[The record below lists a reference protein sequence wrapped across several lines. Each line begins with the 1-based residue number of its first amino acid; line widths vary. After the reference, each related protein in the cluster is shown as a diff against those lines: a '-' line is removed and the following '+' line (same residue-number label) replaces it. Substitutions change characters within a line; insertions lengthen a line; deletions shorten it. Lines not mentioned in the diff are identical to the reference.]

1 MLIQL
6 IKQYLQDIFFAD
18 IYQAVNESVLGYVSI
33 KEVSKITKKIPV
45 NINYYE
51 HCNGKCDEILAR
63 SLVLYALSKKQGLGD
78 EQIKNLILA
87 YIIYKAEYLN
97 PKDLVLTERNDLLSV
112 FVKDFKLTDLSS
124 IKTLV
129 SKLISSISLSLPPKL
144 FNFLKTSSLFF

>member
-1 MLIQL
+1 M
-6 IKQYLQDIFFAD
+6 
-18 IYQAVNESVLGYVSI
+18 EYVSI

-129 SKLISSISLSLPPKL
+129 SQLKSQPTSISLSTTQK
-144 FNFLKTSSLFF
+144 